1 MNLASI
7 IDGHDPNHV
16 AIISRNQSTTYGEL
30 TELVGRARGGLTA
43 LGVQEGD
50 RVALVC
56 ANGRPFV
63 VSYLGILGVG
73 AVAVPLNPTSPANEL
88 QRQLR
93 AVGAKVAVVD
103 RSGAASWAGIDR
115 AGLPALETVVA
126 VDGAGL
132 ADAVVATDML
142 DTAPVPVVD
151 VADDHLAV
159 LMFTSGTAGS
169 PRAAMLTHR
178 NLLANLDQ
186 IASTVDHIGPDDVVY
201 GVIPL
206 FHIFGLN
213 VALGM
218 ALHMGATV
226 LLVQRFDP
234 VTALE
239 SFRARGVTVVPGAPA
254 MWVAFSHLDEAPRDA
269 FSGVRLASSGAAKLP
284 VAAIERMRER
294 FGLVIGEGYGLTEA
308 SPVVTSSTGIDARPG
323 AVGVVLSGIEMRIV
337 DDEGNDALV
346 GDAGEIWLRGP
357 NVFAG
362 YLDDPD
368 ATARVVT
375 PDGWL
380 RTGDIGYCDDDGY
393 VYLVDRAKDL
403 VIVSGFNV
411 FPAEVEEVLAQAPGV
426 ADVGVV
432 GIPHPHTGEAV
443 KAFVV
448 LDEGADVDE
457 EALIDYVGD
466 HLARY
471 KVPSKILVVDELPRN
486 ANGKLLRSSLV

>member
-7 IDGHDPNHV
+7 IDGHAPEHV
-16 AIISRNQSTTYGEL
+16 AIVSRNQSTTYGEL
-30 TELVGRARGGLTA
+30 VDLAGRARGGLTR
-43 LGVQEGD
+43 LGVGEGD

-63 VSYLGILGVG
+63 GSYLGILGIG

-88 QRQLR
+88 QRQLH
-93 AVGAKVAVVD
+93 AVGAKVAIVD
-103 RSGAASWAGIDR
+103 RSAATSWAAVDR
-115 AGLPALETVVA
+115 SALPALETVVA
-126 VDGAGL
+126 VDGAAL
-132 ADAVVATDML
+132 ADAVVATEML
-142 DTAPVPVVD
+142 DSPSVPVVD
-151 VADDHLAV
+151 ATDDQVAV
-159 LMFTSGTAGS
+159 MMFTSGTAGA
-169 PRAAMLTHR
+169 PRVAMLTHR
-178 NLLANLDQ
+178 NLLSNLDQ

-218 ALHMGATV
+218 ALRMGATI

-239 SFRARGVTVVPGAPA
+239 SFRSRGVTVVPGAPA
-254 MWVAFSHLDEAPRDA
+254 MWVAFSQFDEAPTDA
-269 FSGVRLASSGAAKLP
+269 FAGVRLASSGAAKLP
-284 VAAIERMRER
+284 ITATARLRER
-294 FGLVIGEGYGLTEA
+294 FGLDVGEGYGLTEA
-308 SPVVTSSTGIDARPG
+308 SPVVTSSTGIGSRPG
-323 AVGVVLSGIEMRIV
+323 SVGVVLAGLEMRIV

-362 YLDDPD
+362 YLDDAE
-368 ATARVVT
+368 ATARVLSA
-375 PDGWL
+375 DGWL

-448 LDEGADVDE
+448 LEDGAELDE

>member
-7 IDGHDPNHV
+7 VEGHDPSHV

-30 TELVGRARGGLTA
+30 TELVGRARGGLTR
-43 LGVQEGD
+43 LGVGQGD

-63 VSYLGILGVG
+63 ASYLGILGIG
-73 AVAVPLNPTSPANEL
+73 AVAVPLSPTSPANEL
-88 QRQLR
+88 QRQLS
-93 AVGAKVAVVD
+93 AVGAKLAIVD

-115 AGLPALETVVA
+115 AALPALETVVA

-132 ADAVVATDML
+132 SDSVVATDML
-142 DTAPVPVVD
+142 DTPAVPVVD

-186 IASTVDHIGPDDVVY
+186 IASTVDHVGPDDVVY

-218 ALHMGATV
+218 ALRMGATV

-269 FSGVRLASSGAAKLP
+269 FAGIRLASSGAAKLP
-284 VAAIERMRER
+284 VAAI
-294 FGLVIGEGYGLTEA
+294 
-308 SPVVTSSTGIDARPG
+308 
-323 AVGVVLSGIEMRIV
+323 
-337 DDEGNDALV
+337 
-346 GDAGEIWLRGP
+346 
-357 NVFAG
+357 
-362 YLDDPD
+362 
-368 ATARVVT
+368 
-375 PDGWL
+375 
-380 RTGDIGYCDDDGY
+380 
-393 VYLVDRAKDL
+393 
-403 VIVSGFNV
+403 
-411 FPAEVEEVLAQAPGV
+411 
-426 ADVGVV
+426 
-432 GIPHPHTGEAV
+432 
-443 KAFVV
+443 
-448 LDEGADVDE
+448 
-457 EALIDYVGD
+457 
-466 HLARY
+466 
-471 KVPSKILVVDELPRN
+471 
-486 ANGKLLRSSLV
+486 